1 MTETRTIAESRNFI
15 EEAIDKDLIDGVYD
29 HVATRFPPEPNGY
42 LHIGHAKSILLNYG
56 LAKAYHGT
64 FNLRFDDTNPTKEKS
79 EFVEAIKA
87 DVEWLG
93 ADFEDRLYLASDYF
107 DIMYEKAV
115 LLIKKGL
122 AYVCDLSADEIR
134 EYRGTLTEPG
144 RNSPYRT
151 RSVEENLKLFEEMK
165 NGVYADGSKV
175 LRAKIDMASPNINM
189 RDPILYRIAHL
200 SHQNTGDK
208 WCLYPMY
215 DFAHPIEDA
224 VEGITHSICTL
235 EFEDHRPLYD
245 WVVKNTEWPMP
256 PRQIEFAKLYL
267 TNVVTGKRYIKRL
280 VDQGIVDGWD
290 DPRLVTIAALRRR
303 GFTPESIQLFVETVG
318 VSKANSSVDYAQLE
332 YCIREDLKLKRP
344 RMMAILDPIK
354 LVIDNYPEGQIE
366 YLDAENNLEN
376 PELGS
381 RSLPFGRDL
390 YIERDDFM
398 EEPIPKYKRLYPGN
412 EVRLMHA
419 YFVRAVSCEK
429 DADGNVTVVHATYDP
444 ETKAGSGFTGRKVK
458 GTIHWV
464 EATSAYHAEVRLYEN
479 LIDESKGVYNED
491 GSLNLN
497 PNSLTI
503 VPDAVMEPAL
513 KEAKGG
519 DSFQFVRNGFFCK
532 DPKFAAE
539 GRAVFGRIVTL
550 KSSFKLPQK

>member
-1 MTETRTIAESRNFI
+1 
-15 EEAIDKDLIDGVYD
+15 
-29 HVATRFPPEPNGY
+29 
-42 LHIGHAKSILLNYG
+42 
-56 LAKAYHGT
+56 
-64 FNLRFDDTNPTKEKS
+64 
-79 EFVEAIKA
+79 
-87 DVEWLG
+87 
-93 ADFEDRLYLASDYF
+93 
-107 DIMYEKAV
+107 
-115 LLIKKGL
+115 
-122 AYVCDLSADEIR
+122 
-134 EYRGTLTEPG
+134 
-144 RNSPYRT
+144 
-151 RSVEENLKLFEEMK
+151 
-165 NGVYADGSKV
+165 
-175 LRAKIDMASPNINM
+175 
-189 RDPILYRIAHL
+189 
-200 SHQNTGDK
+200 
-208 WCLYPMY
+208 
-215 DFAHPIEDA
+215 
-224 VEGITHSICTL
+224 
-235 EFEDHRPLYD
+235 
-245 WVVKNTEWPMP
+245 
-256 PRQIEFAKLYL
+256 
-267 TNVVTGKRYIKRL
+267 
-280 VDQGIVDGWD
+280 
-290 DPRLVTIAALRRR
+290 
-303 GFTPESIQLFVETVG
+303 
-318 VSKANSSVDYAQLE
+318 
-332 YCIREDLKLKRP
+332 
-344 RMMAILDPIK
+344 
-354 LVIDNYPEGQIE
+354 
-366 YLDAENNLEN
+366 
-376 PELGS
+376 
-381 RSLPFGRDL
+381 
-390 YIERDDFM
+390 M